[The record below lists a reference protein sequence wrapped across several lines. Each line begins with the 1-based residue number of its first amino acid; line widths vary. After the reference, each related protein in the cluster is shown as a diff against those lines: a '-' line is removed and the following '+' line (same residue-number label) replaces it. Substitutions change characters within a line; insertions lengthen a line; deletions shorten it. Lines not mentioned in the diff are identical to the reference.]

1 MQSCGEGPRYSRSE
15 NSSTGRYALIMDE
28 VAALRALLDGDEKA
42 FAELVSRHHASM
54 VRVARGYVGNQSS
67 AEDVAQDTWVAVMR
81 GADRFEGRSSF
92 VTWLFR
98 ILVNR
103 ARTAA
108 TREARTA
115 PVDLVDLDPSV
126 NASLFDEGG
135 MWAESPAPFT
145 DVVDGQL
152 EDADAVAA
160 IRLAIADLP
169 EPHQAVVTLRD
180 VEGLSTMEVAE
191 VLGMTEGNV
200 RVVLHRARA
209 SVRAAVEAA
218 TRGAGR

>member
-1 MQSCGEGPRYSRSE
+1 LTR
-15 NSSTGRYALIMDE
+15 RYALVVDD
-28 VAALRALLDGDEKA
+28 ASLLGALLDGDEKA
-42 FAELVSRHHASM
+42 FAELVRRHHASM
-54 VRVARGYVGNQSS
+54 VRVARGYVGSQSS
-67 AEDVAQDTWVAVMR
+67 AEDVAQDTWVAIIQ

-92 VTWLFR
+92 ATWLFR

-103 ARTAA
+103 ARTAGA
-108 TREARTA
+108 RESRTA
-115 PVDLVDLDPSV
+115 LVDFTDSGPSV
-126 NASLFDEGG
+126 DVSRFDAGG
-135 MWAESPAPFT
+135 MWAEPPASFT

-152 EDADAVAA
+152 ADADTVAA
-160 IRLAIADLP
+160 IRLAIVDLP

-209 SVRAAVEAA
+209 RVRAAVEAA
-218 TRGAGR
+218 ARGAGR